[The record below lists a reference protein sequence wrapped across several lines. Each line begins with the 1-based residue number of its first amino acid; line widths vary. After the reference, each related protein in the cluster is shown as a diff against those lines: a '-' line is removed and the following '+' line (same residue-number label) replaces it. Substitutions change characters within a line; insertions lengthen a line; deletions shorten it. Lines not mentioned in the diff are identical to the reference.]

1 VLPSSWWADEML
13 GRLTRYLRMVGVDTA
28 YETGLSDDVI
38 LVRSAAEG
46 RRLVTRDHALA
57 RRARS
62 SVLLLAVGI
71 EQQWRELKVRVP
83 ELPEEPT
90 FARCTL
96 CNGLLHSVSE
106 VEDPRALSGPA
117 QRVRESG
124 QPLYRCDR
132 CGHVYWEG
140 SHTASVRRRL
150 AAWSRSPAP

>member
-1 VLPSSWWADEML
+1 MTGKATSHSGAEVGVLPSSWWADEML

-46 RRLVTRDHALA
+46 RRLLTRDHALA

-83 ELPEEPT
+83 GLPEEPT
-90 FARCTL
+90 FARCT
-96 CNGLLHSVSE
+96 
-106 VEDPRALSGPA
+106 
-117 QRVRESG
+117 
-124 QPLYRCDR
+124 
-132 CGHVYWEG
+132 
-140 SHTASVRRRL
+140 
-150 AAWSRSPAP
+150 